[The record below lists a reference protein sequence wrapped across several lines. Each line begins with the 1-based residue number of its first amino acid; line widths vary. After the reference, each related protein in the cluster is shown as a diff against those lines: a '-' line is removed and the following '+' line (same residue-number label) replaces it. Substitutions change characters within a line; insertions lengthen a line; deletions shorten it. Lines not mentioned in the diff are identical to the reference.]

1 MSLNSFNKLSS
12 LKRGVKVI
20 QGDIR
25 SYLWFYALQENVNFE
40 NFIKFKL
47 NNNAHLLVTNDD
59 DLQIFIVIDNE
70 VVIET
75 DSYINGLF
83 SYFGVHYVF
92 NLEYPKKLKF
102 WFRFLEEYVFNIPQS
117 KRPIIYTTGVRKLLP
132 R

>member
-12 LKRGVKVI
+12 LKWGVKVI

-25 SYLWFYALQENVNFE
+25 SYLWIYVLQENVNFE

-47 NNNAHLLVTNDD
+47 NKNAHMLVTNDN

-83 SYFGVHYVF
+83 SYFEVHYVF
-92 NLEYPKKLKF
+92 NLEYPKKT
-102 WFRFLEEYVFNIPQS
+102 EI
-117 KRPIIYTTGVRKLLP
+117 LP
-132 R
+132 